1 MTDPRES
8 KENLWLLPASPAIWA
23 AHFLASYATAAL
35 WCGKLAGAG
44 GSLMPVRVAIALY
57 TLIALAA
64 IAAVGW
70 RGYVRHSF
78 GDSTLPHDFDS
89 PEDRHRFIGFSTLL
103 LSGLSVVATLYTSLA
118 ALFLR
123 SCA

>member
-23 AHFLASYATAAL
+23 AHFLTSYATAAL

-44 GSLMPVRVAIALY
+44 DSLTPVRAVLALY
-57 TLIALAA
+57 TLVALAA
-64 IAAVGW
+64 IAVVGW
-70 RGYVRHSF
+70 RGYLRHRY
-78 GDSTLPHDFDS
+78 GDAPPPHDDDS
-89 PEDRHRFIGFSTLL
+89 AEDRHRFIGFSTLL
-103 LSGLSVVATLYTSLA
+103 LSGLSIVAILYTSLA
-118 ALFLR
+118 AVFFR